1 MFALAFRNIFRNK
14 ARTALTLTVI
24 SAGVAGLILC
34 GGFVADALNQ
44 LREATIHSQLGH
56 LQIYRSGFYEKG
68 SQTPNAYM
76 IERPAEILDV
86 ARKLPDFEEGMAR
99 LNFSAVVNNGRT
111 DFAVV
116 GEGVEPEKE
125 KKLGSLLEVVAGRPL
140 ESGDASGLF
149 IGEGVAAA
157 TKLKVG
163 DRATVLLHTVEGALN
178 SGEFEVLGIFR
189 SFSKDYD
196 ARAVRIT
203 LPAAQDLMALSS
215 VNAVVVL
222 LKDTAATDRAAAAIA
237 SGIDRSRYEV
247 KTWRQLAD
255 FYDKTA
261 SLYQRQF
268 VVLEA
273 IILLAVLLSV
283 INAVNMSVYERTAEF
298 GTLMAL
304 GTHGSGVSHLVLQ
317 ENLLLGLIGSALGVV
332 GGVVL
337 AVIIS
342 AIGITMP
349 PPPNSSTGYVAAI
362 EIDALTVAT
371 AFVIGFIATVAAA
384 WFPSRRVA
392 KLAVVDALRHA

>member
-56 LQIYRSGFYEKG
+56 IQIYRNGFYEKG
-68 SQTPNAYM
+68 SRTPNAFM
-76 IERPAEILDV
+76 IDRPSEVLDV
-86 ARKLPDFEEGMAR
+86 ARKLPGFEEGMSR
-99 LNFSAVVNNGRT
+99 LNFSAVINNGRT

-116 GEGVEPEKE
+116 GEGIEPEKE
-125 KKLGSLLEVVAGRPL
+125 KKLGSLLELVDGRAL
-140 ESGDASGLF
+140 ESNDQTGLF

-203 LPAAQDLMALSS
+203 LSAAQELMALSS

-222 LKDTAATDRAAAAIA
+222 LKETAATDGAAAALTGA
-237 SGIDRSRYEV
+237 LDRDRYEV

-304 GTHGSGVSHLVLQ
+304 GTHGGRVSTLVLQ
-317 ENLLLGLIGSALGVV
+317 ENLMLGAIGAVV
-332 GGVVL
+332 GAVAGIVL
-337 AVIIS
+337 ALVIS
-342 AIGITMP
+342 AIGIPMP
-349 PPPNSSTGYVAAI
+349 PPPNSSTGYTAAI
-362 EIDALTVAT
+362 DLDAATVFTAAAIGFVAT
-371 AFVIGFIATVAAA
+371 VLAA

-392 KLAVVDALRHA
+392 KLVVVDALRHA

>member
-1 MFALAFRNIFRNK
+1 MLALAFRNIFRNR

-24 SAGVAGLILC
+24 ASGVAGLILC

-56 LQIYRSGFYEKG
+56 LQIYRDGFYEKG
-68 SQTPNAYM
+68 SRSPNDYL
-76 IERPAEILDV
+76 IDKPSDVLDV

-99 LNFSAVVNNGRT
+99 LNFSAVINNGRS

-125 KKLGSLLEVVAGRPL
+125 KKLGSLLEIVEGRGL
-140 ESGDASGLF
+140 ETKDLNGIF
-149 IGEGVAAA
+149 IGEGVALA
-157 TKLKVG
+157 TRLKVG

-203 LPAAQDLMALSS
+203 LPAAQELMALSS
-215 VNAVVVL
+215 VNAIVVL
-222 LKDTAATDRAAAAIA
+222 LKTTEATDRAAGALAQ
-237 SGIDRSRYEV
+237 GLQGKGYEI

-268 VVLEA
+268 IVLEA
-273 IILLAVLLSV
+273 IILMAVLLSV

-304 GTHGSGVSHLVLQ
+304 GTHGSGVSALVLQ
-317 ENLLLGLIGSALGVV
+317 ENLLLGLIGSALGALA
-332 GGVVL
+332 GIVL
-337 AVIIS
+337 ALVIS
-342 AIGITMP
+342 AIGIPMP

-362 EIDALTVAT
+362 DVDALTVLT
-371 AFVIGFIATVAAA
+371 AFAIGCIATVAAA

-392 KLAVVDALRHA
+392 KLAVVDALRQA

>member
-68 SQTPNAYM
+68 SRTPNDYM
-76 IERPAEILDV
+76 IEHPEEVLDV
-86 ARKLPDFEEGMAR
+86 ARKLPDFAEGMSR

-116 GEGVEPEKE
+116 GEGIEPEKE
-125 KKLGSLLEVVAGRPL
+125 KKLGSLLELVAGRPL
-140 ESGDASGLF
+140 ESRDLSGIF
-149 IGEGVAAA
+149 IGEGVASA

-163 DRATVLLHTVEGALN
+163 DRATVLLHTPEGALN

-203 LPAAQDLMALSS
+203 LPAAQELMALSS
-215 VNAVVVL
+215 VNAIVVL
-222 LKDTAATDRAAAAIA
+222 LKNTAATDRSAVALAR
-237 SGIDRSRYEV
+237 GLDRTRYEI

-304 GTHGSGVSHLVLQ
+304 GTHGSGVSTLVLQ
-317 ENLLLGLIGSALGVV
+317 ENLMLGLIGSVV
-332 GGVVL
+332 GAVAGIVL
-337 AVIIS
+337 ALVIS
-342 AIGITMP
+342 AIGIPMP
-349 PPPNSSTGYVAAI
+349 PPPNSSTGYVGAI
-362 EIDALTVAT
+362 EIEAATVAT
-371 AFVIGFIATVAAA
+371 AAAIGFIATVLAA

-392 KLAVVDALRHA
+392 RIAVVDALRHA